1 MPKGA
6 SRDEL
11 IQMTL
16 PELENLL
23 RERRADLFELR
34 RQLVMQRLEN
44 NQRIKQVKREVARIL
59 TVIREKELAA
69 EQAG

>member
-59 TVIREKELAA
+59 TVIREKGLAA